1 MQNCHHISS
10 SNTGSM
16 RLEYTMT
23 SKSDRYDNG
32 WQSVSIFFDEDNFS
46 LSNFQHY
53 YGAVLCWKMV
63 YKGDKWASPL
73 HPNPTK

>member
-1 MQNCHHISS
+1 
-10 SNTGSM
+10 M

-63 YKGDKWASPL
+63 YKGDKWASP
-73 HPNPTK
+73 PSKRVGANPTK

>member
-1 MQNCHHISS
+1 
-10 SNTGSM
+10 M

-23 SKSDRYDNG
+23 SKSDQYDNG

-53 YGAVLCWKMV
+53 YGSVPFFLCWKMF
-63 YKGDKWASPL
+63 YKGDKWASP
-73 HPNPTK
+73 PSKRVGANPTK